1 MNIRKRKFIFKGFNG
16 LCKQEDYARHLIKI
30 LGRENPHI
38 ETLKTVTNLFI
49 WRDFAEDIIKG
60 TIEALQFRFTIAQS
74 RINEAL
80 DFINQ
85 VKPPILVIPKKEKP
99 VENNIVIEKTKKPT
113 RTPDAPCELLINNK
127 DRIEALYKINLGI
140 NHIADFVG
148 VSYYATQQFI
158 KRNKFKKRSDFSG
171 YNQTIEDCLNVGKTP
186 AEIAD
191 LYRLN
196 LDDLLVHL
204 DVNFEIVHGIYLS
217 KNKTVMSKSLLLYLD
232 EIVKQYNDGVMFKDM
247 AEKYN
252 VTKDAIHCFIYTHL
266 IRYKLVSK
274 RKLR

>member
-1 MNIRKRKFIFKGFNG
+1 MNIRKRKFNFKGFNG
-16 LCKQEDYARHLIKI
+16 LCKQEDYARHLIKM
-30 LGRENPHI
+30 LGRDNPHI
-38 ETLKTVTNLFI
+38 ETVKTVTNLFI

-60 TIEALQFRFTIAQS
+60 TIEALQFRFTVSQDKITQA
-74 RINEAL
+74 I
-80 DFINQ
+80 DFINH

-99 VENNIVIEKTKKPT
+99 VENKPIIEKIKKPT

-171 YNQTIEDCLNVGKTP
+171 YNQTIEDCLNSGKTP

-204 DVNFEIVHGIYLS
+204 EVNFEIVDGKHLS
-217 KNKTVMSKSLLLYLD
+217 KNKTVLSKSLLLYLD
-232 EIVKQYNDGVMFKDM
+232 DIIRYYNEGVMFKDM
-247 AEKYN
+247 ANKYG

-266 IRYKLVSK
+266 IRNKLVNK